1 MESKRI
7 VKHIKNLL
15 LDPNNYRFIDK
26 QDYRHVSEDLV
37 ADQRVQQ
44 RTMNFISGK
53 NNENIIDLI
62 SSFKTNGFLDIDQIQ
77 VKKIDDNYLVLEGN
91 RRVTTLKFL
100 YDEYLKGNDIG
111 KLTESDFKSVNL
123 VEIVEEDPVQHL
135 ITMGLHHISGKKR
148 WSAVNEAQL
157 IEDLVYKYRKT
168 EDEVCN
174 ALGISKYTLRR
185 SVRTLALVNQ
195 YKESDYGD
203 QFQTPMYSI
212 FETAISNPAMKKWL
226 DWEDSEY
233 IAKNKVNAERFFSWV
248 SKSEEIEIERIDGE
262 EERKVIKD
270 PIITQY
276 RQVREVSTFINDEKA
291 LKRMEESR
299 SIAEGYTF
307 SDTIGEAKLKEA
319 IETIKSSAKV
329 AFNFNEFLT
338 PADYDE
344 INKVKLKLDALIPV
358 SQALILINEKKAA
371 KYFDTVTRHFVS
383 LHIEQYRKLK
393 NLDVSNLKRIN
404 IFAGGNN
411 MGKTSM
417 LEAFYLL
424 SQLNDINTYF
434 DLEKYRG
441 KFSSEVHSVWMD
453 KNFLSSIELYGDFNN
468 TKASLSIT
476 SEETIENV
484 ERTGYLSTIIS
495 NATIVNDNLS
505 SSIHLYS
512 NKEPEMR
519 YEVSKILCRAAF
531 TSPYRYNNNL
541 LQTAHTAAVKEG
553 YFEQVKDFI
562 REKLDR
568 SIKNIELVSEAGENR
583 FMVSSDNNQKPI
595 DLTKYGEGLQ
605 RVFEIA
611 LLLGYCKDGIL
622 CIDEIDSALHK
633 SLLVA
638 FTQFIQEIAQKFNVQ
653 VLIST
658 HSKECIDAFVENE
671 FADDELTAYA
681 LNMDEDG
688 EIVCKFLPG
697 NKLKQLVETI
707 NIDIR

>member
-1 MESKRI
+1 MASERI
-7 VKHIKNLL
+7 RRHVNRLL
-15 LDPNNYRFIDK
+15 LDPNNYRFIDRS
-26 QDYRHVSEDLV
+26 DYKHVSDKQLT
-37 ADQRVQQ
+37 DSRVQQ
-44 RTMNFISGK
+44 RTFNFIVGR
-53 NNENIIDLI
+53 NNENIADLI
-62 SSFKTNGFLDIDQIQ
+62 TSFKTNGFLDIDQIQ
-77 VKKIDDNYLVLEGN
+77 VKKVDGGYLVLEGN
-91 RRVTTLKFL
+91 RRVATLKYL
-100 YDEYLKGNDIG
+100 YDEFIKGNDIG
-111 KLTESDFKSVNL
+111 RLSESDFKSVNL
-123 VEIVEEDPVQHL
+123 VEILDEDPVQHL

-157 IEDLVYKYRKT
+157 IEDLVYKYKKT
-168 EDEVCN
+168 EDEVCSSL
-174 ALGISKYTLRR
+174 AISKYTLRR
-185 SVRTLALVNQ
+185 SVRTLALIKQ
-195 YKESDYGD
+195 YQKSDFGD

-212 FETAISNPAMKKWL
+212 FEAAIGNPTMKQWFGW
-226 DWEDSEY
+226 DDNDY
-233 IAKNKVNAERFFSWV
+233 RATNVVNAERFFSWV
-248 SKSEEIEIERIDGE
+248 SRSEEIERDDKD

-276 RQVREVSTFINDEKA
+276 RQVREVASFINDNKA
-291 LKRMEESR
+291 IKRMEDSR

-307 SDTIGEAKLKEA
+307 SEAIGEAKLREA
-319 IETIKSSAKV
+319 IENIKSSAKV

-371 KYFDTVTRHFVS
+371 KFFNTINQHFTSFHV
-383 LHIEQYRKLK
+383 EQYRKLK
-393 NLDVSNLKRIN
+393 KLDIIQLKRIN
-404 IFAGGNN
+404 LFAGGNN

-441 KFSSEVHSVWMD
+441 KFSNEFHSVWMD
-453 KNFLSSIELYGDFNN
+453 KNFISSIILEGNFNDF
-468 TKASLSIT
+468 KAKLSISST
-476 SEETIENV
+476 ETTDNI

-495 NATIVNDNLS
+495 EASIDSNNLS

-512 NKEPEMR
+512 NKEPEIR
-519 YEVSKILCRAAF
+519 YDISKILCRAAF
-531 TSPYRYNNNL
+531 TSPYRYNGVL

-553 YFEQVKDFI
+553 YFDRVKRFI
-562 REKLDR
+562 REKLDN
-568 SIKNIELVSEAGENR
+568 SIRNIELVSEAGEAR
-583 FMVSSDNNQKPI
+583 FMVTTEDNVKPI

-633 SLLVA
+633 SLLIS
-638 FTQFIQEIAQKFNVQ
+638 FTQFIQEIAEEFNVQ
-653 VLIST
+653 VFLST
-658 HSKECIDAFVENE
+658 HSKECIDAFVENN
-671 FADDELTAYA
+671 FPDDELTAYA
-681 LNMDEDG
+681 LDKNEHG
-688 EIVCKFLPG
+688 ELECKFLPG
-697 NKLKQLVETI
+697 NKLKQLVKSI